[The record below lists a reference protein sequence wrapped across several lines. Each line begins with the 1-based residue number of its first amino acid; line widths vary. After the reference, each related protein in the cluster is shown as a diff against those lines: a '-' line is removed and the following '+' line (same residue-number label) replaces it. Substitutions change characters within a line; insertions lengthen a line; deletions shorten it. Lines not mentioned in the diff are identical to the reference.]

1 MVLLMKFD
9 RKPWVGLM
17 TVLAAMTAA
26 SVPAPAQRWS
36 DVKMLI
42 TADTDRKDFGMYPGT
57 GKGKPRVI
65 ASLGLLTSIDVS
77 SALPIQFIED
87 CYFTQSSTG
96 GFTIEYCRPS
106 MPWQFYELVPLRRY
120 RRDGRG

>member
-1 MVLLMKFD
+1 MKFD

-17 TVLAAMTAA
+17 AVLAAMTAA

-36 DVKMLI
+36 DIKMLV
-42 TADTDRKDFGMYPGT
+42 TPDTDRKDFGMHPGT
-57 GKGKPRVI
+57 GKAEPRVI
-65 ASLGLLTSIDVS
+65 ASLGQLSLIDDAS
-77 SALPIQFIED
+77 TLPIQFVED
-87 CYFTQSSTG
+87 CYFIQSSTG

-106 MPWQFYELVPLRRY
+106 MPWRFYELVPLRRY